1 VACQLISGGTVNDVE
16 LPRCV
21 DQPHL
26 FRLAMDGH
34 LVPND
39 VGQLTS
45 GNLSSSKQRSRA
57 TTRDVSSADNLTILD
72 CSAKLA
78 DATGIRRVENGF
90 DDGTIAAMPDQ
101 SSVSLVAEQ
110 QTNTGDHHGLSGAG
124 LAGDCRQRG

>member
-1 VACQLISGGTVNDVE
+1 
-16 LPRCV
+16 
-21 DQPHL
+21 
-26 FRLAMDGH
+26 MDGH
-34 LVPND
+34 LIPND

-57 TTRDVSSADNLTILD
+57 TTRDVSSADNLAILD

-78 DATGIRRVENGF
+78 DATGIRRVEDGF

-124 LAGDCRQRG
+124 LAGDCRQRGRGFEDRLIDDAESTNSHTTYHEVSSR

>member
-1 VACQLISGGTVNDVE
+1 
-16 LPRCV
+16 
-21 DQPHL
+21 
-26 FRLAMDGH
+26 M
-34 LVPND
+34 
-39 VGQLTS
+39 
-45 GNLSSSKQRSRA
+45 
-57 TTRDVSSADNLTILD
+57 SSADNLTILD

-110 QTNTGDHHGLSGAG
+110 QTNTGDHHGLSGTG